1 MPIDIKCITREEVD
15 RLVAS
20 PPSPSLHYAAA
31 GSGGASSP
39 TQTLIVSLPS
49 VATNEVE
56 EISLLSVA
64 SSLPAESLPTV
75 AADPMVASVSLLN
88 TASTAAIQA
97 PAAIANL
104 QFATVATTSSSA
116 RTPSNGGP
124 RSFAVSDSLANSCN
138 TETRINNHNNDEN
151 DKESTRL
158 FNTIDGLAE
167 TSSSS
172 EADSSESGR
181 SNKKSRKGSRPT
193 SDSRQFKRR
202 EISQEADVSESQ
214 FKPRIN
220 LQKWQQL
227 GKTAAVLPFGPT
239 HVVLLTK
246 TTSTLYDRGR
256 FAL

>member
-1 MPIDIKCITREEVD
+1 MPIDIVCIRREEVD

-20 PPSPSLHYAAA
+20 PLSPSLLYAAA

-138 TETRINNHNNDEN
+138 TETTTIITMKMTKSLHACLILSMVLPKRAVVA
-151 DKESTRL
+151 RL
-158 FNTIDGLAE
+158 ILPSQAVATKSPERDLGLPLIQGN
-167 TSSSS
+167 SSG
-172 EADSSESGR
+172 E
-181 SNKKSRKGSRPT
+181 KSRKKPT
-193 SDSRQFKRR
+193 SQSPNSNRESTSKMATIGEDSC
-202 EISQEADVSESQ
+202 
-214 FKPRIN
+214 
-220 LQKWQQL
+220 
-227 GKTAAVLPFGPT
+227 
-239 HVVLLTK
+239 
-246 TTSTLYDRGR
+246 R
-256 FAL
+256 FAVWANTCRASNQDHEHLI